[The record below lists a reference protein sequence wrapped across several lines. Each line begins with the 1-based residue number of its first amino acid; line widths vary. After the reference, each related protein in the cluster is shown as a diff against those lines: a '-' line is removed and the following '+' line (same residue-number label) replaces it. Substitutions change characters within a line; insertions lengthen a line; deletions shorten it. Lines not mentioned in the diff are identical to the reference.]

1 MGRSSVEA
9 EQIGS
14 CAMSSSQQSHHHFG
28 DSAIQD
34 IWLFFFFFLFLR
46 LIFAQPIR
54 VFNLKLVIHV
64 PFFTKS
70 LFRSIIPSNSS
81 ILF

>member
-34 IWLFFFFFLFLR
+34 IWLFFFFLFLR

>member
-34 IWLFFFFFLFLR
+34 IWLFFFFSVSETDLCTAHQS
-46 LIFAQPIR
+46 IQPETC
-54 VFNLKLVIHV
+54 NSCS
-64 PFFTKS
+64 FF
-70 LFRSIIPSNSS
+70 FY
-81 ILF
+81 